1 MGKRR
6 TWNNERRLDM
16 NLIQQMT
23 KNILQKIKERFSLL
37 KVNFLLAFK
46 IDIEVTNKKN
56 ENN

>member
-1 MGKRR
+1 
-6 TWNNERRLDM
+6 M